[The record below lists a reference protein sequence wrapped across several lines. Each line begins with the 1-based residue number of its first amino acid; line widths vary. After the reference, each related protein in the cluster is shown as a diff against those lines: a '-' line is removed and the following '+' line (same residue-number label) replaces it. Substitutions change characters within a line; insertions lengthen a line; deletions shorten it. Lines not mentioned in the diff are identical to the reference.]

1 MFNNSTDIKIKTA
14 DGIKNYKVVIAET
27 EEERSKGLS
36 GIKKMPEDEGMLFDM
51 PEGMNNTSFT
61 MADMLFPLDIVF
73 FNDDLVA
80 FQVVQADAGDMDPVE
95 ASSKN
100 GISYVLEVN
109 INSGIEPG
117 DSLEL
122 DFEDQDGSEDSEE
135 DDLDEVDENDE
146 DVKMY
151 VLDPE
156 GNPIMD
162 LFGGERIVSRK
173 ETLTLIKKAK
183 VADREKSDAKYKSL
197 GKYLF
202 KVFDG
207 QDGRDEEYVSGPNK
221 NGEN

>member
-1 MFNNSTDIKIKTA
+1 MFNNSTDIRIKTSK
-14 DGIKNYKVVIAET
+14 GIKEYDVLIAET
-27 EEERSKGLS
+27 EDERAKGLS
-36 GIKKMPEDEGMLFDM
+36 EMESMEENEGMLFDM
-51 PEGMNNTSFT
+51 PDEMNYTSFT
-61 MADMLFPLDIVF
+61 MADMSFPLDIIF
-73 FNDDLVA
+73 FNNDRVA
-80 FQVVQADAGDMDPVE
+80 FQVVQADAGDMEPIE
-95 ASSKN
+95 ASSEN

-122 DFEDQDGSEDSEE
+122 DFEDQG
-135 DDLDEVDENDE
+135 DDLEEVDENDE

-173 ETLTLIKKAK
+173 ETLVLIKKAK
-183 VADREKSDAKYKSL
+183 VADREKTDAKYKSL

-202 KVFDG
+202 KVFAG
-207 QDGRDEEYVSGPNK
+207 QDGRTEEYVDAPNK
-221 NGEN
+221 NGEK